1 MHLINSFR
9 QFVLK
14 ALIISVIALSFIWDK
29 KQKAY
34 SFTTFNNTSHET
46 SYNSVWEDIGRELTL
61 NHNDNDA
68 KVQKQ
73 IHNLLSDKAEFN
85 KALRAA
91 TTYIYFIH
99 QQTKALG
106 LPSEIALIPFI
117 ESQFNPNDRSNVG
130 ATGLW
135 QLMPS
140 TAKGLGVNVKGN
152 YDGRKNVIAST
163 HAALMYFKDLGK
175 MFHGN
180 WYLAIAA
187 YNCGEGNVLSAT
199 HRAGSTRFTD
209 LKLPAETEAYV
220 PRLLAV
226 AAIIKNPTKYGVTLP
241 SVNDQPYFAE
251 LEVSK
256 PVNLNKLSQSTHI
269 DVDTLKALN
278 PDYVSGESRTHLL
291 LIPANKLTTV
301 RKEIPNSI
309 PI

>member
-9 QFVLK
+9 QFVL
-14 ALIISVIALSFIWDK
+14 ALIISVITLTFIWDK

-34 SFTTFNNTSHET
+34 SFTPSKNNKVFSI
-46 SYNSVWEDIGRELTL
+46 SYNSVWSDIAQELTL
-61 NHNDNDA
+61 SHNENDA

-99 QQTKALG
+99 HQTKALG

-117 ESQFNPNDRSNVG
+117 ESQFNPNDRSSVG

-140 TAKGLGVNVKGN
+140 TAKGFGVNVKGN
-152 YDGRKNVIAST
+152 YDGRKNVISST
-163 HAALMYFKDLGK
+163 HAALTYFKDLGK

-199 HRAGSTRFTD
+199 RKAGSTRFND

-251 LEVSK
+251 LELSK
-256 PVNLNKLSQSTHI
+256 PVNLNKLSQTAHI
-269 DVDTLKALN
+269 DMDTLKALN
-278 PDYVSGESRTHLL
+278 PDYVSGDSSTHML

-301 RKEIPNSI
+301 REEIPNSI